1 MAKKLAKNKKEEK
14 ESLDALIPVRTAYVI
29 MNVHFEY
36 DDNYYNSSED
46 EGGSPQKV
54 YLDRKRAEQVYINS
68 NINALES
75 HDLTSYSW
83 RLRENGS
90 AKEEFKDAARKHGC
104 KIIESED
111 GYDIKIEFPDDEEL
125 HTKEMVDEIMESI
138 NISFF
143 KLEEIELEMYMD

>member
-1 MAKKLAKNKKEEK
+1 MAKKPAKNKKKEK
-14 ESLDALIPVRTAYVI
+14 ESLDALIPVRTTYVI
-29 MNVHFEY
+29 MEVHFEY

-54 YLDRKRAEQVYINS
+54 YLDKKRAEQVYIN
-68 NINALES
+68 NNVRALES

-83 RLRENGS
+83 RLREGDVKDEL
-90 AKEEFKDAARKHGC
+90 KEVARKHGC
-104 KIIESED
+104 KITESND

-125 HTKEMVDEIMESI
+125 HTKEMVDEIMDSI
-138 NISFF
+138 SISFY